1 MPTLREEINKLRAF
15 ESPAVEA
22 FLNLERTSAL
32 LHAQAQRLFR
42 PHGLSP
48 ATYNILRIL
57 RGHAPDPARPNPR
70 TCSQV
75 KADMVTPVPDLTRLV
90 ERLGAAGLVARAACP
105 GDARSVH
112 LTITDAGR
120 ALLAALDR
128 PVAELHA
135 GQLGHLSE
143 RELRQLS
150 RLLEKARSAPDQ
162 DRDKEQDPASP

>member
-15 ESPAVEA
+15 DDPRVEA
-22 FLNLERTSAL
+22 YLNLERTSSL
-32 LHAQAQRLFR
+32 FHAQILRLLR

-57 RGHAPDPARPNPR
+57 RGHAPDPVKPNPR
-70 TCSQV
+70 SCSQV

-90 ERLGAAGLVARAACP
+90 ERLAAAGLATRTPCP
-105 GDARSVH
+105 DDARSVL

-120 ALLAALDR
+120 KLLATLDT

-135 GQLGHLSE
+135 RQLGHLSD
-143 RELRQLS
+143 RELQQLS
-150 RLLEKARSAPDQ
+150 RLLEKARSAP
-162 DRDKEQDPASP
+162 